1 MEQRKVK
8 VQIGIDITKQ
18 KSLEKQMIKEK
29 DTFIRSF
36 KTIIDSTIEGIIV
49 YDENKKCLQVNAV
62 APKLLGYKKSE
73 MIGKDALDF
82 IAPSSFSL
90 VKEVINN
97 QNQEPYEAQMIRK
110 DGSIFPVILRGKDL
124 DFLGRKIRI
133 SAIIDITDI
142 KKKKLKFHNLL
153 IMII

>member
-1 MEQRKVK
+1 
-8 VQIGIDITKQ
+8 
-18 KSLEKQMIKEK
+18 MIKEK
-29 DTFIRSF
+29 DTFINHL

-73 MIGKDALDF
+73 MIGKDVLIYCSF
-82 IAPSSFSL
+82 FFSL